1 MPMTPPGPGAGAP
14 PVPHETARLERLL
27 RKEREHLLAFIRS
40 KVADPEIAEDL
51 LQESLLRALRAAP
64 ELRDEGRLTSWLYQI
79 VRNAITDAYRR
90 RATATDARARYVA
103 EREAAGADV
112 LSQED
117 EAALCACILDIVP
130 TLKPEYAAVVE
141 ADLAGRSTE
150 ALTEE
155 LGITPNN
162 LKVRRHR
169 AHSQLRERL
178 EQTCR
183 ICATHGCLDCSCTK
197 SPGRE

>member
-1 MPMTPPGPGAGAP
+1 
-14 PVPHETARLERLL
+14 LL
-27 RKEREHLLAFIRS
+27 RDEREHLLAFIRGKIS
-40 KVADPEIAEDL
+40 DPEVAEDL
-51 LQESLLRALRAAP
+51 LQESLLRAVRAAP
-64 ELRDEGRLTSWLYQI
+64 DLRDEERLTSWLYQI

-90 RATATDARARYVA
+90 RATATDARAQYVA

-112 LSQED
+112 LSPED
-117 EAALCACILDIVP
+117 EATLCACILDVVP

-141 ADLAGRSTE
+141 AELAGRSTE
-150 ALTEE
+150 ALTQE

-169 AHSQLRERL
+169 AHRQLRERL

-183 ICATHGCLDCSCTK
+183 ICATHGCLDCSCRN
-197 SPGRE
+197 SSGSE